1 MCRSDAQPYYTLFM
15 LTPLQVHIY
24 PDTQENQETFHKL
37 APSINIPL
45 RTGAPGQRRLTG
57 HRISPK
63 IELTGKHVADIT
75 WSLAF
80 PAGEEV
86 LSVTPRPAY
95 EPVAS
100 LGKVLGNRT
109 TLYKYLN
116 PNLVAVVTGSSTAVV
131 PKCSL
136 YLVDGAKGTIL
147 YHVALSAAA
156 GCDVKV
162 SLTENWLVYQYYDAD
177 ALGVQSTKGHR
188 IVSVELY
195 EGSDVDEK
203 ISRYVRSSM
212 DRGGR

>member
-1 MCRSDAQPYYTLFM
+1 MFQ
-15 LTPLQVHIY
+15 Q
-24 PDTQENQETFHKL
+24 L

-63 IELTGKHVADIT
+63 LELTGKHVADIT

-116 PNLVAVVTGSSTAVV
+116 PNLMAVVTGSSTAVV

-147 YHVALSAAA
+147 YHVALPAAQ

-162 SLTENWLVYQYYDAD
+162 SLTENWLVYHYYDAD
-177 ALGVQSTKGHR
+177 ASGVQSTKGHR
-188 IVSVELY
+188 VVSVELY
-195 EGSDVDEK
+195 EGSGVDDK
-203 ISRYVRSSM
+203 ISRYSRVSI
-212 DRGGR
+212 DGDVC